1 MIILHQDPC
10 VSARELC
17 DKDLRK
23 TLKQAG
29 DLAFKALENRSDE
42 NDPTLRWVCRSP
54 ANLKWTI
61 EYAQF
66 CAAESYY
73 RFGRKRARV
82 SYRVLQLPDIS
93 AGSVKELPSNPDKGR
108 GLLQKGSRTKISLA
122 KPALVKAIP
131 AGLVIANHIP
141 ERNSL
146 KT

>member
-108 GLLQKGSRTKISLA
+108 DYYRKEVAPKSVWPNLLWSKRYPPDWLSRIIF
-122 KPALVKAIP
+122 PNAI
-131 AGLVIANHIP
+131 H
-141 ERNSL
+141 
-146 KT
+146 

>member
-42 NDPTLRWVCRSP
+42 SDLTLRWVCRSP

-108 GLLQKGSRTKISLA
+108 DYYRKEVAPKSVWPNLLWSKRYPPDWLSRIIF
-122 KPALVKAIP
+122 PNAI
-131 AGLVIANHIP
+131 H
-141 ERNSL
+141 
-146 KT
+146 